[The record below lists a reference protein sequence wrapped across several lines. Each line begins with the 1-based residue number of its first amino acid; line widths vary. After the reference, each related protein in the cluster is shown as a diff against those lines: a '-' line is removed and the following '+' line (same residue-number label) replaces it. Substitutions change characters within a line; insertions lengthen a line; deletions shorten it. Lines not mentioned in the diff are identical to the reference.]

1 MICIDQGYLV
11 SHAVSTKFAIVIV
24 RLSPHLI
31 ISNHTITGPTIV
43 ETSELVLYYFLYHTW
58 CREILYE
65 QKAYSTV
72 LINKVNLAIYRIV

>member
-43 ETSELVLYYFLYHTW
+43 ETSELDLYYFLSY
-58 CREILYE
+58 
-65 QKAYSTV
+65 V
-72 LINKVNLAIYRIV
+72 